1 MTVSNRVGASRSK
14 SYGWVALIAIA
25 LFLGSCSQP
34 DNTVASKD
42 VPAPETA
49 AAITPSASELTAGL
63 PKLNGKAT
71 VEIVVG
77 NKTITVELDGEK
89 APYTAGN
96 FVDLAQKGVY
106 DGTIFHR
113 VVRSPDPFVVQ
124 GGDPQSTDPA
134 VPISQLGT
142 GSYEENGQARLIPLE
157 ILPTGADEP
166 IYGRTFPEA
175 DISGAPALPHRK
187 GAIAMARSGVNTAS
201 AQFYITLA
209 DVAFLDGSYAVF
221 GYVTKGMDVVDKIQ
235 VEDVIESVK
244 VTAGAQNL
252 VQANGSAT
260 SADESAA
267 DAATDDAPAT
277 ETAQ

>member
-1 MTVSNRVGASRSK
+1 MTVGKWLGVFRGK

-25 LFLGSCSQP
+25 LFIGGCSQP
-34 DNTVASKD
+34 DDSITSSQLPKPEVA
-42 VPAPETA
+42 T
-49 AAITPSASELTAGL
+49 AITPSADEMTAGL
-63 PKLNGKAT
+63 PKLTGKAT

-77 NKTITVELDGEK
+77 NKTITVELDGDK
-89 APYTAGN
+89 APFTAGN

-142 GSYEENGQARLIPLE
+142 GSYEENGQARMIPLE
-157 ILPTGADEP
+157 ILPVGADQP
-166 IYGRTFPEA
+166 VYGRTFPEA
-175 DISGAPALPHRK
+175 GITEAPALPHRK

-209 DVAFLDGSYAVF
+209 DVAFLDGNYAVF

-235 VEDVIESVK
+235 VQDVIQSVTVK
-244 VTAGAQNL
+244 SGAENLVEADGASSTAGEA
-252 VQANGSAT
+252 
-260 SADESAA
+260 SADEAPEPEAA
-267 DAATDDAPAT
+267 
-277 ETAQ
+277 E